1 MDRSSGE
8 KIQSNLDEK
17 TISGFGDEWKRL
29 PQHDLGKKQR
39 QLIFD
44 DYFAIFPWS
53 LLPKDAIGIDVGC
66 GSGRWAQ
73 VMAKKVKHLHLLDA
87 SADALEVAKYNL
99 SQYENVSFHNT
110 SIESMQ
116 FENNLSWDEV
126 QSYLREL
133 KHALEN
139 SDLVEL
145 QRILIESVEGYSPE
159 SEV

>member
-1 MDRSSGE
+1 MDRGNGE
-8 KIQSNLDEK
+8 KIQNNLDEK
-17 TISGFGDEWKRL
+17 TISGFGDEWKRF
-29 PQHDLGKKQR
+29 PQHDLGKRQR

-99 SQYENVSFHNT
+99 SHYDNVSFHNT
-110 SIESMQ
+110 SIELMP
-116 FENNLSWDEV
+116 V
-126 QSYLREL
+126 PVGL
-133 KHALEN
+133 KHL
-139 SDLVEL
+139 
-145 QRILIESVEGYSPE
+145 LIQ
-159 SEV
+159 